1 MGGHICWSGNN
12 ENLWYYFNMAHS
24 RVRETQDS
32 YTVELGARGRL
43 VVPAG
48 VRKRLGLAEGDT
60 LVLTVEEDDGLR
72 MRRLEDQVKRMQG
85 AYGRRA
91 KGRSLAA
98 ELIDERRREAA
109 RERRG

>member
-1 MGGHICWSGNN
+1 
-12 ENLWYYFNMAHS
+12 MAHN
-24 RVRETQDS
+24 RVREAPGS
-32 YTVELGARGRL
+32 YTVELAARGRL

-48 VRKRLGLAEGDT
+48 ARKQVGLAEGDT
-60 LVLTVEEDDGLR
+60 LVLTVEEDGSLR

-91 KGRSLAA
+91 KGRSLAG
-98 ELIDERRREAA
+98 ELIDERRRESA